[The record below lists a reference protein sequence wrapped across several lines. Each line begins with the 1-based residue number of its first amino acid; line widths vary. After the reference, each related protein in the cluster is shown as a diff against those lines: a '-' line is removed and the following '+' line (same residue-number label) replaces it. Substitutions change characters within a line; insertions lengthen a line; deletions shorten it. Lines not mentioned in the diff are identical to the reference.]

1 MYRKAENFREG
12 EIFALNFHQVVFYRQ
27 DDLGDQTPPGE
38 NSVFPHKTSRWWR
51 VEETERIVV

>member
-1 MYRKAENFREG
+1 MYRIAGNFSEG
-12 EIFALNFHQVVFYRQ
+12 EIFALNFYQVVFDRQ

-38 NSVFPHKTSRWWR
+38 NSVFPHTTSWWWR